1 LKTHVLTGFVGA
13 KSARCEQKCEQFAGL
28 RPPLR
33 FRPSGCGPLKIEIS
47 TSVKELLG
55 GDLSDLLK
63 PVDCLGLWTARSG
76 DLNAV
81 TPCFLGRHG
90 MAALSVLGIR
100 CPGGPLAAGLHSG
113 TKAA

>member
-1 LKTHVLTGFVGA
+1 MK
-13 KSARCEQKCEQFAGL
+13 
-28 RPPLR
+28 
-33 FRPSGCGPLKIEIS
+33 GP
-47 TSVKELLG
+47 LG
-55 GDLSDLLK
+55 GDLSALLK
-63 PVDCLGLWTARSG
+63 PIDCLGLWTVRSG

-81 TPCFLGRHG
+81 TPCSLGRHG